1 MLFIFNMVISG
12 IPLFI
17 QVLTLTFSVLNTFI
31 VKQCIAVNEYLFDTY
46 VHLSK

>member
-1 MLFIFNMVISG
+1 M
-12 IPLFI
+12 PLFI
-17 QVLTLTFSVLNTFI
+17 QVPTLTFSVLNTFI